1 MNRRLNY
8 GVILMLE
15 RKIINNPA
23 YKYVGVDETTGNNMY
38 IVPIREN
45 KKVKEEVQLDDGL
58 FYDDSL
64 PEEYYSDLD
73 MPDVKEIDYNNLT
86 KKDFYKMDYK
96 EICYVLYRQ
105 INIFISLLSDK
116 QEVCKDGK

>member
-1 MNRRLNY
+1 
-8 GVILMLE
+8 MLE

-73 MPDVKEIDYNNLT
+73 MPDVKEIDYNDLT

-105 INIFISLLSDK
+105 INTFISLLSDK
-116 QEVCKDGK
+116 QEVCKDGKKL